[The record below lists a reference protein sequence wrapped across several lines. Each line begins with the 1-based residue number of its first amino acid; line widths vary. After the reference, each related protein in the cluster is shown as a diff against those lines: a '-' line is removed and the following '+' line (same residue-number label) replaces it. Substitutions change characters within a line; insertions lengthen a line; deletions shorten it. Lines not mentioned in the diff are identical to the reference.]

1 MSSDGIGTDWDIL
14 FALVAEQNR
23 LINPGICPLCGG
35 EWGNGLEGHKEDCP
49 SAQLAQTT
57 GTGKC
62 WRRSRGRERFS
73 TRRQRMTYL
82 DRESAMKL
90 VALAFYHANTSMLD
104 ARHPQPMDETVTGSR
119 SPYRLVKLFDD
130 GSTEPVDQAKIDLAI
145 EWVRER
151 GWTKA
156 WGYWINSN
164 AALVWAILP
173 ADFEWAWGHTELR
186 CAC

>member
-1 MSSDGIGTDWDIL
+1 MSSDGIGTDWEIL
-14 FALVAEQNR
+14 FALV
-23 LINPGICPLCGG
+23 
-35 EWGNGLEGHKEDCP
+35 
-49 SAQLAQTT
+49 
-57 GTGKC
+57 
-62 WRRSRGRERFS
+62 
-73 TRRQRMTYL
+73 
-82 DRESAMKL
+82 KL